1 MDINKFEYVSSSGRK
16 GTGTVACF
24 AVALDFA
31 MEAIVN
37 RHIELG
43 YGGRY
48 ISYTK
53 KYNLCNEDIIIDV
66 SFDTINVDETI
77 ELIFLKYDQEVPDDR
92 KERIHW
98 FGRKILFINWK
109 DNTNASIYATIAK
122 DIKCILITLLNDRDK
137 KYCKVLSEIYKDD
150 LK

>member
-24 AVALDFA
+24 AVVLDFA
-31 MEAIVN
+31 TYAMVN
-37 RHIELG
+37 RHIVLG

-48 ISYTK
+48 ISYTE

-66 SFDTINVDETI
+66 SFDTTNVDETI

-122 DIKCILITLLNDRDK
+122 DIKCILITLFNDSST
-137 KYCKVLSEIYKDD
+137 KYYNVLSYIYKDD